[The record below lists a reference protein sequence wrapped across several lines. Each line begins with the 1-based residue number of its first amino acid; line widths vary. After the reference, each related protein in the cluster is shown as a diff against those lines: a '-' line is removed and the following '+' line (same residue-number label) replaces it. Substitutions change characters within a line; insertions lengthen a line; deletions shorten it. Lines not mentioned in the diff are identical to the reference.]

1 MLFCCFYLF
10 QSKYLLFV
18 YRRLCCGT
26 IKSLFT
32 NEGKHG
38 GEATVE
44 AVRLIA
50 DHVKAHDCQLHPD
63 CVEVL
68 DSLKSYLFQT
78 AFMFI

>member
-1 MLFCCFYLF
+1 LLRDCVYYLDRKRCCA
-10 QSKYLLFV
+10 
-18 YRRLCCGT
+18 T

-50 DHVKAHDCQLHPD
+50 NLVKANNCQLHPD
-63 CVEVL
+63 SVEVQG
-68 DSLKSYLFQT
+68 YLFIY
-78 AFMFI
+78 F